1 MRQRETAWTIARTTG
16 RRMRSGNVSVT
27 LAFSENE
34 GSQTMRRDPLAQHL
48 EAAVTMLLAGELA
61 AARSLIREAI
71 TGSVGYVVLSER
83 TGLPEKSLVR
93 MFGPNGNPRAE
104 NLATVLRELQR
115 IGRVR
120 VAVRVVRRVRY
131 SPERGRRRRAR
142 N

>member
-1 MRQRETAWTIARTTG
+1 
-16 RRMRSGNVSVT
+16 
-27 LAFSENE
+27 
-34 GSQTMRRDPLAQHL
+34 MRRDSLAQHL

-61 AARSLIREAI
+61 TARSLIREAI

-115 IGRVR
+115 VGRVR
-120 VAVRVVRRVRY
+120 VLVRVVRRARY
-131 SPERGRRRRAR
+131 SPGRRRRRPVR